1 MANESKENSG
11 TRRRFKAGG
20 GGGAQGAAE
29 VTDKRGLNRIPQW
42 LTQDKG
48 LPDWLAGSVVVVG
61 GGLALALVI
70 WLLTVVWPAR

>member
-1 MANESKENSG
+1 MAHESKEGSDK
-11 TRRRFKAGG
+11 RRRFKA

-29 VTDKRGLNRIPQW
+29 VTDKQGLNRIPQW

-61 GGLALALVI
+61 GGLILALVI